1 MAAAKIKKGDKVIIL
16 SGKDRGRTGDV
27 TKVIPAEGKVVVG
40 GINMNA
46 RHRKPTQGQ
55 PQGGIDRMEAPMFAS
70 KVALVDPKTGKATR
84 VGFKV
89 IDGKKVR
96 VAKKSGEVISG

>member
-1 MAAAKIKKGDKVIIL
+1 MASAKIKKGDKVIIL
-16 SGKDRGRTGDV
+16 SGKDRGKTGDV
-27 TKVIPAEGKVVVG
+27 TKVMPTEGKVVVG

-46 RHRKPTQGQ
+46 RHRKPTQGS
-55 PQGGIDRMEAPMFAS
+55 PTGGIDRMEAPLFTS
-70 KVALVDPKTGKATR
+70 KVALLDPKTGKATR

-89 IDGKKVR
+89 VDGKKVR